1 MARIGGKG
9 MKIEFLIIFIL
20 CIVPIFIGITG
31 LLGFIYSGMV
41 EDFIIKVIKR
51 VLIEAYIEN
60 KRR

>member
-1 MARIGGKG
+1 

-20 CIVPIFIGITG
+20 CVVPIFIGITG
-31 LLGFIYSGMV
+31 LLGFIYGGKV

-51 VLIEAYIEN
+51 ALIEAYIEN